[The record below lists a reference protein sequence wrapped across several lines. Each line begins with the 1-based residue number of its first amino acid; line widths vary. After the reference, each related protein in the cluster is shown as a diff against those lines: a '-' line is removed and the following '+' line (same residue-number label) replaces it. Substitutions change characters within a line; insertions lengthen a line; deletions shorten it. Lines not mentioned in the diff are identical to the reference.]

1 MGNFEIE
8 LNKNN
13 SPVVSATE
21 LELEY
26 LRSNMGMSNIE
37 EVRSRL
43 KEFGLLAYFLARN
56 FYDRDGKLDELKLTN
71 WIKNSFRKLNYYVG
85 ESTTTFSFDD
95 TNLTN
100 DIGTID
106 EGDYLDDALFKCGD
120 PLQDLNIFSETDTDG
135 VRITKVIEVFN
146 FDYEK
151 SKDFLVLIDA
161 EVGG

>member
-100 DIGTID
+100 EYLTSSFELALKLIKNKFID
-106 EGDYLDDALFKCGD
+106 KLINGPINKKSF
-120 PLQDLNIFSETDTDG
+120 LNKKL
-135 VRITKVIEVFN
+135 TKIV
-146 FDYEK
+146 K
-151 SKDFLVLIDA
+151 A
-161 EVGG
+161 R